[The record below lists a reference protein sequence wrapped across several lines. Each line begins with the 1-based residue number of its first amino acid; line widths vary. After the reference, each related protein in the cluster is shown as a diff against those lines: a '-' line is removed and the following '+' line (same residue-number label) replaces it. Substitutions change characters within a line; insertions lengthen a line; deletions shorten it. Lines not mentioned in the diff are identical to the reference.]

1 MGILVRE
8 AKNGG
13 CDMVG
18 WWHCDMVG
26 LGMLDGKKV
35 LRLDAGWWMLG
46 GGVFDCIYL
55 FIHSL
60 LHYYMLYAL

>member
-8 AKNGG
+8 AKNGS

-35 LRLDAGWWMLG
+35 LRLDAGCWMLG
-46 GGVFDCIYL
+46 GGVFDW
-55 FIHSL
+55 SRE
-60 LHYYMLYAL
+60 